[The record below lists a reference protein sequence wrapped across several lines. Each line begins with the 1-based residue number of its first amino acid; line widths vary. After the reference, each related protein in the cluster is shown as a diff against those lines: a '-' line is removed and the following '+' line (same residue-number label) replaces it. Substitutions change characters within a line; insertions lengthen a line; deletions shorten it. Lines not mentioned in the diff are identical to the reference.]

1 MAVFLALAC
10 SHARRPPQPSLP
22 EVLVLEP
29 QFENTTVTVG
39 KEIPIVFELRN
50 TAATPVKFCQLDGGV
65 SMWVRGETGPRPI
78 KLYSLVLDAVCNERT
93 RLAAGQVKRFEDT
106 FALWPD
112 LSGEV
117 DLFASI
123 RVSVPR
129 NVRGIRSN
137 DSVVR
142 AKSIRLTVRPP
153 SNSGLAAS
161 GSAVAEPHQ
170 RYPTRREE

>member
-1 MAVFLALAC
+1 MAVCLVLAC
-10 SHARRPPQPSLP
+10 SHARRPLQPPLP
-22 EVLVLEP
+22 EALVLEP
-29 QFENTTVTVG
+29 QFENATVTVG

-50 TAATPVKFCQLDGGV
+50 TAATPVEFCQLDSGV
-65 SMWVRGETGPRPI
+65 SMWVRGVETGPRPI
-78 KLYSLVLDAVCNERT
+78 KLYSLVLDAACNERT
-93 RLAAGQVKRFEDT
+93 RLEAGQVKRFEDT

-161 GSAVAEPHQ
+161 GSAVAEAQQH
-170 RYPTRREE
+170 